1 MSILLMQIL
10 EYLENR
16 FDNLSLKVK
25 IELFLFPLVLLS
37 LVFFLF
43 DDFSKEK
50 RIIKKEKTFV
60 KKMNKKTVDIVK
72 DIEKLAKKKQVNILN
87 ITTGEKN
94 INIELEANKNKQ
106 VLFIDSL
113 EKYNSFSKI
122 KELVSNAQTL
132 SLVLDFDSF
141 YIKKPKKNLELLRE
155 EKLLKKIKLIAV
167 VNNRAYINNQWFS
180 LNEDIGEYKIMFIS
194 NSKVI
199 LNNGS
204 KDIELSLNEYL

>member
-43 DDFSKEK
+43 EDSSKEK
-50 RIIKKEKTFV
+50 RTIKKEKTLV

-87 ITTGEKN
+87 ITTAEKN
-94 INIELEANKNKQ
+94 INIELEANKNRQ

-122 KELVSNAQTL
+122 KELVSNSKTL

-141 YIKKPKKNLELLRE
+141 YIKKSKKSIELLKE

-167 VNNRAYINNQWFS
+167 VNNRAYINNKWFS

-194 NSKVI
+194 NSKVV